1 MTVSTEVDHNDYTGN
16 GVTTSFP
23 YTFRIFQKSDLMVQ
37 VADLNENITVLTLD
51 TDYAVTGA
59 GGYSGGAVVLASP
72 LANGWQISISRELPV
87 TQETDLRN
95 QGKFFA
101 EVHEDAFDKLT
112 MLIQQCFGFLRLA
125 LRKPSFI
132 ANYYDALN
140 NRIRNLRDPSQ
151 AQDAAT
157 KHYVDDS
164 VAGSNSHADNLFKR
178 TLRVPEGSVN
188 QLYPVTGRR
197 NSLLG
202 FDSNGDPVPIFSMT
216 DTADLA
222 IKLAS
227 HEKGLGASLV
237 GLENRGTVQDALPDV
252 YLPSYGVVIQP
263 ASMIAGTTAIGDIP
277 AVDMTDK
284 LIEAINDAKR
294 LGVGLDTGIRSIFGP
309 APSGYVYV
317 TKSVDFTGLKHV
329 KGFIPLGVIPET
341 FVPTLL
347 TAENPQ
353 RGMLMRNMNA
363 RYDSEGKQ
371 YAYSTAVGPE
381 FDGVGVYGLRDMP
394 ENIIGMVHT
403 TAYSHFNGPVW
414 ARRFATGIYL
424 ANTYDISIASQW
436 AAVDC
441 GSMNYPPLMVGTYP
455 AADVP
460 DESNSITFPRLLL
473 HSNKYRDA
481 EIIGSKINVNAI
493 HAEDCTIG
501 SLTGM
506 RPRGFDQFAPGGI
519 ASLVIATTGG
529 VAGNVNYTINRN
541 STSNGCLL
549 VNMLGTHVN
558 NIYADR
564 NIIDIKISDVY
575 FLGRGGSIGSIYT
588 DGSLYT
594 DGGSEIVI
602 GSAIVGGNL
611 SNKNVYSHI
620 TRATVTGN
628 VDNSGTIDKLTCK
641 GAFSQDQYGV
651 VNGGT
656 ITGNATLTASG
667 ELNNVTINGNLISS
681 AGGPRLKRVTVN
693 GQWMVS
699 GGGRFE
705 YCTMP
710 GFDIKSVNF
719 TPTYIGCNISSAVT
733 SATANGKSIFRDCSV
748 ATYNF
753 DNSNNAVIR
762 LYGGSAGGIS
772 MNQSV
777 NPMIIIDGLACSSG
791 NSLPGWT
798 QPLNTG
804 VGFGVKTINPYTGAG
819 WMLLNNNGTAA
830 WLPIKTYQ

>member
-51 TDYAVTGA
+51 TDYTVTGA

-87 TQETDLRN
+87 TQEMDLRN

-341 FVPTLL
+341 FVPTLF

-436 AAVDC
+436 AVVDS
-441 GSMNYPPLMVGTYP
+441 GSMNYPALMVGSYP
-455 AADVP
+455 AADVA

-481 EIIGSKINVNAI
+481 ELVGSKINFVAAHI
-493 HAEDCTIG
+493 EDCTIG
-501 SLTGM
+501 SLDGM

-519 ASLVIATTGG
+519 ASFVIASTGG
-529 VAGNVNYTINRN
+529 KSGNLNYSINRN
-541 STSNGCLL
+541 STTKGCLL
-549 VNMLGTHVN
+549 VNMLGTRISQ
-558 NIYADR
+558 IYADR
-564 NIIDIKISDVY
+564 NIIDVKISDVY
-575 FLGRGGSIGSIYT
+575 YIGDSGSIGAIKT
-588 DGSLYT
+588 EGNLYT
-594 DGGSEIVI
+594 DGGSEFVI
-602 GSAIVGGNL
+602 GAAVVGGDFY
-611 SNKNVYSHI
+611 NKCVHSHT

-628 VDNSGTIDKLTCK
+628 VDNSGTIERLECK
-641 GAFSQDQYGV
+641 GSLTQTQYGK
-651 VNGGT
+651 VNGGS
-656 ITGNATLTASG
+656 IGGNVTMVSSSKLTD
-667 ELNNVTINGNLISS
+667 VTINGDFISS
-681 AGGPRLKRVTVN
+681 AAKPTLTRVTVN
-693 GQWMVS
+693 GQWRVT
-699 GGGRFE
+699 GGGEFID
-705 YCTMP
+705 CTMQ
-710 GFDIKSVNF
+710 GFGVQSVGFVPNYEKCAITSSVTAPTANARAIFNACRSAPYNF
-719 TPTYIGCNISSAVT
+719 NDAVNPDFRIYNGSAV
-733 SATANGKSIFRDCSV
+733 S
-748 ATYNF
+748 
-753 DNSNNAVIR
+753 
-762 LYGGSAGGIS
+762 IS
-772 MNQSV
+772 MDRVTTGS
-777 NPMIIIDGLACSSG
+777 IIVDGVILTTG
-791 NSLPGWT
+791 NAINGWSR
-798 QPLNTG
+798 PVSTG
-804 VGFGVKTINPYTGAG
+804 VGYGAKTINPYTGKG
-819 WMLLNNNGTAA
+819 WMLLDNSGTPA
-830 WLPIKTYQ
+830 WLPISIYQ